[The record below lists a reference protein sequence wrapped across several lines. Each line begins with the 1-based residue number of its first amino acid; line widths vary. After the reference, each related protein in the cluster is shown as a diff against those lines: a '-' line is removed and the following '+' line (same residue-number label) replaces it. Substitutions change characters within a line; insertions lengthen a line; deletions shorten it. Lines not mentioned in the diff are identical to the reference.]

1 MHTPE
6 KVTFTDKSGKVSGES
21 TSDLGLMRV
30 TTNYDPIKQTG
41 DERFIETVVG
51 YAAPDYARNADG
63 RIPQDPYPAPAKA
76 RPYHIGDQILN
87 RSPKSKQYIGWVCTA
102 ATPQFRWQSWMP
114 YGLID

>member
-30 TTNYDPIKQTG
+30 TTNYNPNNPKTG

-51 YAAPDYARNADG
+51 YAAPAANGTLPGEHPDPQHG
-63 RIPQDPYPAPAKA
+63 RRVFQV
-76 RPYHIGDQILN
+76 GDQILN
-87 RSPKSKQYIGWVCTA
+87 KSPTPNGYIGWVCTY
-102 ATPQFRWQSWMP
+102 QGEFRNAKWMP
-114 YGLID
+114 FGKIDA